1 MGLIGA
7 WRAARERRRLA
18 ERYLRGLLTAPETDD
33 MQWLSTHTGSIAAAT
48 RELVFVRRAIALI
61 VAERDA
67 LDDRTASDV
76 SHVLAGVIGAE
87 ARASRQTG
95 REWALRWRAYS
106 ATQAA
111 RGQVESPAARMARVM
126 LEGAGIALPS
136 DALLTQATQCVQT
149 TRARA
154 NESLRAAFGEATL
167 PEDIRPSALQP

>member
-1 MGLIGA
+1 MGLIGT

-18 ERYLRGLLTAPETDD
+18 ERYLRELLTAPGTDD
-33 MQWLSTHTGSIAAAT
+33 RQWLSTHTGSIAAAT

-76 SHVLAGVIGAE
+76 SHVLAGVIEAE

-95 REWALRWRAYS
+95 REWVLRWRAYS

-111 RGQVESPAARMARVM
+111 RGQVESPAVRVARVL

-136 DALLTQATQCVQT
+136 DALLTQATQFVQT